1 MKDCVDEEVLFLI
14 GEKYQKTLIS
24 LELRACPGV
33 NDAGI
38 IGMCERLS
46 DIWTL
51 RRGKEPSSETER
63 YQIFAENPSFSSK
76 NNLEFL
82 NLGDL
87 KQIKNASMKCI
98 AHNIMN
104 KLQDLSIWGS
114 YFITDEGFSYLCTQ
128 HKHNFKRVN
137 YCGCYDISE
146 DSRLSQVQVYIQ
158 ADDFGINIDYDS
170 YLV

>member
-1 MKDCVDEEVLFLI
+1 MKETVDEEVMLLI

-46 DIWTL
+46 GIQSL
-51 RRGKEPSSETER
+51 RDGKEPSSESER
-63 YQIFAENPSFSSK
+63 YKIFTENPTFISK

-87 KQIKNASMKCI
+87 K
-98 AHNIMN
+98 
-104 KLQDLSIWGS
+104 
-114 YFITDEGFSYLCTQ
+114 
-128 HKHNFKRVN
+128 
-137 YCGCYDISE
+137 
-146 DSRLSQVQVYIQ
+146 
-158 ADDFGINIDYDS
+158 
-170 YLV
+170 